1 MATPAKKE
9 KKACKILD
17 KWFLDPEISDVFK
30 SNHSK
35 NTKVSLHCLLCD
47 KSVSIEHQGKL
58 DLQRYCRGKS
68 HVNLLNAKRKQGPIN
83 THFLPQGSNIE
94 KQASIAEVKVVGFLA
109 EHNLPFAT
117 ADHLGPLFKSIFP
130 DSKIAKAYS
139 CGKTKASCILNRAI
153 ALDLQS
159 ILIEQIKTSCYSIAI
174 DGSNDQGLQKMN
186 PVTVR
191 LFNINQHKVVT
202 KFYGTCPSTSC
213 SK

>member
-9 KKACKILD
+9 KRAWKILD
-17 KWFLDPEISDVFK
+17 KWFLDPEISDIFK
-30 SNHSK
+30 SYHSK

-58 DLQRYCRGKS
+58 DLQRNCRGKS

-109 EHNLPFAT
+109 EYNLPFAT

-130 DSKIAKAYS
+130 DSKTAKIYS
-139 CGKTKASCILNRAI
+139 CGKTKASCISNRAI
-153 ALDLQS
+153 APDIKS
-159 ILIEQIKTSCYSIAI
+159 ILIEQMKKSSYNIAT
-174 DGSNDQGLQKMN
+174 DGSNNQGLQ
-186 PVTVR
+186 
-191 LFNINQHKVVT
+191 
-202 KFYGTCPSTSC
+202 
-213 SK
+213 

>member
-1 MATPAKKE
+1 MKIATSAKKE
-9 KKACKILD
+9 KKACKIFG

-94 KQASIAEVKVVGFLA
+94 K
-109 EHNLPFAT
+109 
-117 ADHLGPLFKSIFP
+117 
-130 DSKIAKAYS
+130 
-139 CGKTKASCILNRAI
+139 
-153 ALDLQS
+153 
-159 ILIEQIKTSCYSIAI
+159 
-174 DGSNDQGLQKMN
+174 
-186 PVTVR
+186 
-191 LFNINQHKVVT
+191 
-202 KFYGTCPSTSC
+202 
-213 SK
+213 